1 MNRLAI
7 LTAILLLTACA
18 PEMDSVGQAP
28 PLSPVGSGIARST
41 PSAVAE
47 VAALSETSGTWI
59 GGNADFFRDAR
70 AHRAGDIITVKIE
83 IDNKAS
89 LNSTSNRSRKS
100 SADAGLGFNY
110 DLMGVVGA
118 DVNGE
123 GDVSS
128 NSSAAGQGSTAR
140 SERIDMSVAAIVTQV
155 LPNGYLLIEGSQ
167 ELLVN
172 FEQRALHVAGRSLM
186 TRAGTP
192 TTVQR
197 GGTAAI
203 TTAPAPTMASA
214 PISIRLMIVVPVW
227 TWQHSRR
234 VTLPAVTTP
243 GSTWQHVSSTL

>member
-1 MNRLAI
+1 MSTFHSPVCGLV
-7 LTAILLLTACA
+7 LLLTACA

-70 AHRAGDIITVKIE
+70 ARRAGDIITVKIE

-167 ELLVN
+167 EVLVN
-172 FEQRALHVAGRSLM
+172 FEQRTLHIAGLIRPADISPGN
-186 TRAGTP
+186 TISYEKIAEARIAYGGKGRISE
-192 TTVQR
+192 VQQP
-197 GGTAAI
+197 G
-203 TTAPAPTMASA
+203 
-214 PISIRLMIVVPVW
+214 W
-227 TWQHSRR
+227 TQQIWDR
-234 VTLPAVTTP
+234 VSPF
-243 GSTWQHVSSTL
+243 

>member
-1 MNRLAI
+1 MGVLFSMPSSSFPLCAF
-7 LTAILLLTACA
+7 ALLLTACT

-28 PLSPVGSGIARST
+28 PLSPVGSGITTAST
-41 PSAVAE
+41 TQAVSK

-100 SADAGLGFNY
+100 SADADLGFNY

-118 DVNGE
+118 DVNGA

-128 NSSAAGQGSTAR
+128 NTSAAGQGSTAR

-167 ELLVN
+167 EVLVN
-172 FEQRALHVAGRSLM
+172 FEQRALHVAGLIRPADIAPDNTISYEKIAEARIAYGGKGRI
-186 TRAGTP
+186 TE
-192 TTVQR
+192 VQQPGWTQQIWDR
-197 GGTAAI
+197 V
-203 TTAPAPTMASA
+203 APF
-214 PISIRLMIVVPVW
+214 
-227 TWQHSRR
+227 
-234 VTLPAVTTP
+234 
-243 GSTWQHVSSTL
+243 